1 MAIKRPE
8 YILTIDQGT
17 TGTRAVVFNR
27 NARRVTTQ
35 TAPLTPIIPQTGW
48 LEQRPLDIWRSVQTA
63 IADALIQ
70 AGVRGDEIKAVS
82 IANQRETT
90 IIWNRKTGQP
100 IYNAVVWSSI
110 QSQDVADELTN
121 SGKAA
126 LIREKTGLPLS
137 AYFSA
142 TKIRWILDH
151 VEGAQAQAEA
161 GELAFGTV
169 DSWLIWNLTDRT
181 LHATDASNAAR
192 TMLFNI
198 NTLEWDDELLEIFNI
213 PRAMLPEVKPS
224 GSIFGK
230 TNPMR
235 FFGGAVPI
243 AGVIGDQNA
252 SMVGQLAVRSGMS
265 KNTYG
270 AGAFMML
277 NTGNEPVA
285 SEGNLVTTIAYQ
297 VGEQPTYALEGSVF
311 AAGTAL
317 QWLHDEMNLITNQLD
332 AWEAAEAS
340 DNEDE
345 VYVVPAFNGLGAPY
359 WDPNARGAVF
369 GMTRGTNRN
378 DFVKATLQSIAYQTA
393 NILEI
398 MADEYDGNIHTI
410 MADGSMARNPYLM
423 QFQSDITGLIIHRA
437 IDEDATPLGAAF
449 LAGLAI
455 GYWPSMESITN
466 LTGGG
471 RKFLPQMPIQH
482 RQKLVHG
489 WQRAITAMRFFGN
502 NEAEY

>member
-1 MAIKRPE
+1 MAIKKPE
-8 YILTIDQGT
+8 YILAIDQGT
-17 TGTRAVVFNR
+17 TGTRAVVFNH

-70 AGVRGDEIKAVS
+70 AGVRSDEIKAIG

-90 IIWNRKTGQP
+90 IIWNKKTGRP
-100 IYNAVVWSSI
+100 IYNAIVWSSI
-110 QSQDVADELTN
+110 QSQDVAEELAKQEY
-121 SGKAA
+121 SE

-137 AYFSA
+137 TYFSA

-151 VEGAQAQAEA
+151 VEGAQELADA
-161 GELAFGTV
+161 GELLFGTV
-169 DSWLIWNLTDRT
+169 DTWLIWNLTDGEV
-181 LHATDASNAAR
+181 HATDVSNASR

-198 NTLEWDDELLEIFNI
+198 HSLEWDDELLTIFNI
-213 PRAMLPEVKPS
+213 PKSMLPAVKSS
-224 GSIFGK
+224 GQIIGN

-235 FFGGAVPI
+235 FFGGSVPI

-252 SMVGQLAVRSGMS
+252 SLVGQLAIKSGMI

-277 NTGNEPVA
+277 NTGHHPVK
-285 SEGNLVTTIAYQ
+285 SEQNLVTTIAYQ
-297 VGEQPTYALEGSVF
+297 IGDQPVYALEGSVF

-317 QWLHDEMNLITNQLD
+317 QWLHDELDIVDTQLD

-340 DNEDE
+340 KNDDE

-378 DFVKATLQSIAYQTA
+378 DFIKATLQSVAYQTA
-393 NILEI
+393 DILTI

-410 MADGSMARNPYLM
+410 MADGSVSRNPYLM
-423 QFQSDITGLIIHRA
+423 QFQADVTGVTIKRA
-437 IDEDATPLGAAF
+437 TDEDTTPLGVAF
-449 LAGLAI
+449 LAGLAV
-455 GYWPSMESITN
+455 GYWASLDN
-466 LTGGG
+466 LQHLIDDG
-471 RKFLPQMPIQH
+471 RKFYPAMPIQH
-482 RQKLVHG
+482 RDVLVQG
-489 WQRAITAMRFFGN
+489 WQRAISATRYFGN
-502 NEAEY
+502 NESN

>member
-1 MAIKRPE
+1 MAIKKPE
-8 YILTIDQGT
+8 YILAIDQGT
-17 TGTRAVVFNR
+17 TGTRAVVFNH

-35 TAPLTPIIPQTGW
+35 TTPLTSLISQTGW
-48 LEQRPLDIWRSVQTA
+48 LEQRPLDIWSSVQTA

-70 AGVRGDEIKAVS
+70 AGVRGDEIRAVG

-90 IIWNRKTGQP
+90 IIWDKRTGQP

-110 QSQDVADELTN
+110 QSQEVAEALADQ
-121 SGKAA
+121 AHMD

-137 AYFSA
+137 TYFSA

-151 VEGAQAQAEA
+151 VEGAQALAEA
-161 GELAFGTV
+161 GDLLFGTV
-169 DSWLIWNLTDRT
+169 DTWLIWNLTDGEI
-181 LHATDASNAAR
+181 HATDISNASR

-198 NTLEWDDELLEIFNI
+198 NTLEWDDELLALFNI
-213 PRAMLPEVKPS
+213 PKSMLPIVKPS
-224 GSIFGK
+224 GQIFGN

-235 FFGGAVPI
+235 FFGGSVPI

-252 SMVGQLAVRSGMS
+252 SLVGQLAVKPGMIKS
-265 KNTYG
+265 TYG

-277 NTGNEPVA
+277 NTGSKPVT
-285 SEGNLVTTIAYQ
+285 SKRNLVTTIAYQ
-297 VGEQPTYALEGSVF
+297 IGDRPVYALEGSVF

-317 QWLHDEMNLITNQLD
+317 QWLHDELDIIDTQLD

-340 DNEDE
+340 TNEDE

-378 DFVKATLQSIAYQTA
+378 DFIKATLQSVAYQTA
-393 NILEI
+393 DILEI
-398 MADEYDGNIHTI
+398 MADEYTGNIHTI
-410 MADGSMARNPYLM
+410 MADGSVARNPYLM
-423 QFQSDITGLIIHRA
+423 QFQADVTGVTIKRA
-437 IDEDATPLGAAF
+437 TDEDTTPLGVAF

-455 GYWPSMESITN
+455 GYWSSLEN
-466 LTGGG
+466 LQHLIDDG
-471 RKFLPQMPIQH
+471 RKFYPAMPIQH
-482 RQKLVHG
+482 RDNLIDG
-489 WQRAITAMRFFGN
+489 WQRAIRATQYFGN
-502 NEAEY
+502 NDSNR